1 MVVMKEMPNAK
12 CGEGDE
18 SRGGGGEG
26 GGGGD
31 KPDYEALGAE
41 QRKQLSAVPLVLL

>member
-1 MVVMKEMPNAK
+1 MRNEEEREIRA
-12 CGEGDE
+12 EG
-18 SRGGGGEG
+18 GAG
-26 GGGGD
+26 GGGGGSD

>member
-1 MVVMKEMPNAK
+1 MRNAEEREMRA
-12 CGEGDE
+12 EE
-18 SRGGGGEG
+18 GGGGGGG

>member
-1 MVVMKEMPNAK
+1 MRAE
-12 CGEGDE
+12 EGGA
-18 SRGGGGEG
+18 GGGGEG
-26 GGGGD
+26 EGGGGD